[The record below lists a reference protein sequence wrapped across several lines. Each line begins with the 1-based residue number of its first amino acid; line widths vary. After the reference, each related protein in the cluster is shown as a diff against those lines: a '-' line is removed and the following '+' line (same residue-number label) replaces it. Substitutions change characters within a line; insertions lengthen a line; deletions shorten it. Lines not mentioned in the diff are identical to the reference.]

1 MSLVTNYMAEVS
13 LIEAL
18 RAGIDE
24 AMAADERVFVF
35 GEDVGKRGGVFRVTE
50 GLQDKYGPWRII
62 DSPLAEGVI
71 VGASIG
77 AAMYGLRPIAEIQFA
92 DFIWPAMNQIVS
104 EAARMSYRSNG
115 MWNVP
120 LVIRAP
126 YGGGIHGALYH
137 SQSVEAIFAHVRG
150 LKVAVPATPYD
161 VKGML
166 KAALADPDPV
176 LFFEHKKTYRL
187 IKGEVPDDDYVVPLG
202 KADVKRQGSDVT
214 VIAYGLMMHYALE
227 AAEQVASEIDVEVVD
242 LRTVRPLD
250 VDTILQSARKTGKVL
265 IVHEDNL
272 TGGIGGEVAA
282 LIAEHAFAYLDGPI
296 MRLAGP
302 DIPAMPFSGTL
313 EDEFMPSPAAIE
325 AKIREL
331 AEY

>member
-1 MSLVTNYMAEVS
+1 MAELS

-24 AMAADERVFVF
+24 VMAADERVFVF

-50 GLQDKYGPWRII
+50 GLQDKYGSWRVI

-71 VGASIG
+71 VGACTG

-104 EAARMSYRSNG
+104 ETARIAYRSNG
-115 MWNVP
+115 DWNVP
-120 LVIRAP
+120 IVIRAP

-137 SQSVEAIFAHVRG
+137 SQSVEAFFAHVPG
-150 LKVAVPATPYD
+150 LKVVVPATPYD
-161 VKGML
+161 VKGMI
-166 KAALADPDPV
+166 KSAIADPDPV
-176 LFFEHKKTYRL
+176 MFFEHKKTYRL
-187 IKGEVPDDDYVVPLG
+187 IKGEVPDGDYTVPLG
-202 KADVKRQGSDVT
+202 KADVKRSGDDLT
-214 VIAYGLMMHYALE
+214 VITYGMMLHYAIE
-227 AAEQVASEIDVEVVD
+227 AAEELARVDGLETEVLD

-250 VDTILQSARKTGKVL
+250 TEAIYNSVKKSGKVL

-282 LIAEHAFAYLDGPI
+282 LIAEHAFEYLDGPI
-296 MRLAGP
+296 MRLAGA
-302 DIPAMPFSGTL
+302 DVPAMPFAATL
-313 EDEFMPSPAAIE
+313 EEAFMPSPEHIAA
-325 AKIREL
+325 KLREL
-331 AEY
+331 AAY

>member
-1 MSLVTNYMAEVS
+1 MSELS

-24 AMAADERVFVF
+24 AMAADERVFVL

-50 GLQDKYGPWRII
+50 GLQEKYGPWRIV

-71 VGASIG
+71 VGACIG

-92 DFIWPAMNQIVS
+92 DFIWPATNQIIS
-104 EAARMSYRSNG
+104 EAARMCYRSDG
-115 MWNVP
+115 GWNVP

-137 SQSVEAIFAHVRG
+137 SQSVEAFFAHVPG
-150 LKVAVPATPYD
+150 LKIVVPATPYD

-166 KAALADPDPV
+166 KSALADPNPV

-187 IKGEVPDDDYVVPLG
+187 IKGEVPDEDYTVPIG
-202 KADVKRQGSDVT
+202 VADLKRTGDDVT
-214 VIAYGLMMHYALE
+214 IITYGLMVHYALE
-227 AAEQVASEIDVEVVD
+227 AAEQVAQQDGVDTEVLD

-250 VDTILQSARKTGKVL
+250 TEAILTSARKTGKVL

-282 LIAEHAFAYLDGPI
+282 LIAEHAFEYLDGPI
-296 MRLAGP
+296 MRLARH
-302 DIPAMPFSGTL
+302 DVPAMPFAAPL
-313 EDEFMPSPAAIE
+313 EEAFMPSPARIA
-325 AKIREL
+325 AKLREL
-331 AEY
+331 ASY